1 MGMVRFEFWLSA
13 GAYSPARLQRR
24 GIPVTSGAKVQ
35 PVVVA
40 MEDGLA
46 PVAMFEVVIELAGT
60 ASDKAP
66 ELMLILKAETVLEL
80 SLAV

>member
-1 MGMVRFEFWLSA
+1 
-13 GAYSPARLQRR
+13 
-24 GIPVTSGAKVQ
+24 
-35 PVVVA
+35 